1 MRFWTGLYPEMD
13 RAMLID
19 GVNTM
24 LRVATEIFISQN
36 PADGVQKRQKIEDQ
50 QDDEDPKP

>member
-1 MRFWTGLYPEMD
+1 MD

-19 GVNTM
+19 SVNTM

-36 PADGVQKRQKIEDQ
+36 PIDGVQKRLKIEGQ
-50 QDDEDPKP
+50 QDDEDPNP